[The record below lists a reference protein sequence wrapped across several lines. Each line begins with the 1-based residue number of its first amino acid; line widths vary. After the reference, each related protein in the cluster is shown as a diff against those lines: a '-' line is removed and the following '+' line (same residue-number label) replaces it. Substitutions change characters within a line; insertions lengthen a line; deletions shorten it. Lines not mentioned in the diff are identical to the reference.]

1 MRGAHKA
8 AHPDRV
14 QLAYFVLHIRVR
26 FRAEQNVENANVVEA
41 GGEGQG
47 RVALIVLAG
56 ERAQQQRVVD
66 RVSSANGGR
75 CVGRSVGEGE
85 RDGGGKSELRRRVR
99 AMALTMALRSAPAR
113 RRTSATSACPTYAA
127 LISAV
132 LPVTLSRTSIVAF
145 ASTSRE
151 ATSMKPWYAAQL
163 SAQLPSQF
171 VALTSACASSSS
183 RVIST

>member
-75 CVGRSVGEGE
+75 CVGP
-85 RDGGGKSELRRRVR
+85 L
-99 AMALTMALRSAPAR
+99 
-113 RRTSATSACPTYAA
+113 
-127 LISAV
+127 
-132 LPVTLSRTSIVAF
+132 
-145 ASTSRE
+145 
-151 ATSMKPWYAAQL
+151 Q
-163 SAQLPSQF
+163 
-171 VALTSACASSSS
+171 
-183 RVIST
+183 